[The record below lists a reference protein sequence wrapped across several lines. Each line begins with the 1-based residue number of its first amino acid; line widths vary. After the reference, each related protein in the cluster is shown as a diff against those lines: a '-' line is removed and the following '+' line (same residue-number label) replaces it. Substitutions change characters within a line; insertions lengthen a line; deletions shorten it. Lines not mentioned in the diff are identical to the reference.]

1 MPESIALRPDD
12 ALVVVDVQY
21 DFLPGGALA
30 VADGDAILPAVGALM
45 RRFGRVVLTQD
56 WHPAGHAS
64 FAASHPGRQPFE
76 SLDLPYG
83 PQTLWPV
90 HCVQGSPGAALH
102 ASQPT
107 DRAFVILRKGANPS
121 VDSYSAFTEADGT
134 TTTGLAAMLRGD
146 PGQSSVANMP
156 VRDIIAQRLPNSLML
171 AGMTAVVAVPLA
183 LVLGIVAAIHEGT
196 AIDRALNIATISM
209 VAMPEFLVATL
220 GVLVFS
226 VDLMWL
232 PAIALVS
239 DASGPWETLRSCL
252 LPVMCLTVVVVAQ
265 MARMTRAAIA
275 DQLGRP
281 YVEMARLKGMGLRR
295 IVLVH
300 VMPNAIGP
308 VVNAAALSLS
318 YLMGGAIVVETI
330 FSFPGLAS
338 LMVNA
343 VTSRDMPLLQACAM
357 IFCAAYLL
365 LILIADI
372 AAMLAD
378 PRLRAQ

>member
-102 ASQPT
+102 ASLPT

-134 TTTGLAAMLRGD
+134 TTTGLAAMLRARGVSRVFLCGLATD
-146 PGQSSVANMP
+146 FCVAYSALDA
-156 VRDIIAQRLPNSLML
+156 RKAGFETYIIADACRGIDAAGSL
-171 AGMTAVVAVPLA
+171 
-183 LVLGIVAAIHEGT
+183 AA
-196 AIDRALNIATISM
+196 AR
-209 VAMPEFLVATL
+209 
-220 GVLVFS
+220 
-226 VDLMWL
+226 
-232 PAIALVS
+232 
-239 DASGPWETLRSCL
+239 
-252 LPVMCLTVVVVAQ
+252 
-265 MARMTRAAIA
+265 ARM
-275 DQLGRP
+275 
-281 YVEMARLKGMGLRR
+281 
-295 IVLVH
+295 
-300 VMPNAIGP
+300 
-308 VVNAAALSLS
+308 AAA
-318 YLMGGAIVVETI
+318 GVKDVE
-330 FSFPGLAS
+330 S
-338 LMVNA
+338 
-343 VTSRDMPLLQACAM
+343 SR
-357 IFCAAYLL
+357 
-365 LILIADI
+365 IAN
-372 AAMLAD
+372 
-378 PRLRAQ
+378 

>member
-1 MPESIALRPDD
+1 MIGLIARRIGSSLLTLVLVSMVIFAAASLLPGDAAQEALGQSATPAQVTALRHEMGLD
-12 ALVVVDVQY
+12 A
-21 DFLPGGALA
+21 
-30 VADGDAILPAVGALM
+30 PA
-45 RRFGRVVLTQD
+45 
-56 WHPAGHAS
+56 
-64 FAASHPGRQPFE
+64 
-76 SLDLPYG
+76 
-83 PQTLWPV
+83 PV
-90 HCVQGSPGAALH
+90 RYA
-102 ASQPT
+102 
-107 DRAFVILRKGANPS
+107 RW
-121 VDSYSAFTEADGT
+121 
-134 TTTGLAAMLRGD
+134 LAAMLRGD

-252 LPVMCLTVVVVAQ
+252 LPVLCLTVVVVAQ